1 MLFRACTRRLGRARI
16 SPPTAQDTSQLWTSE
31 VTVSNDRAPDVLG
44 VAMKLL
50 DSEWF
55 SSTHNEIPVTLQ
67 PKHQPFTYN
76 NEATNSVATERIFAA
91 LDIIGRISPS
101 FHDADYIERLVLG
114 KLSSRVWQVREQAAR
129 VLASRVS
136 PWDAFNVLG
145 RLVDGMATTKD
156 QNMVHG
162 RLLCVRQILRNMWRS
177 QTEPL
182 RHHLERA
189 AALLHPLV
197 APIMSNE
204 VPIVVRTTFLDIM
217 NDAFEM
223 EILSRI
229 SGMMHRLSEKAMA
242 YHDQKMI
249 FVRYPA
255 RWRKTRSKA
264 RAFQYVVS
272 PLNNPNFGLIQTE
285 SHFCFT
291 FTDLDQGWS
300 RLS

>member
-16 SPPTAQDTSQLWTSE
+16 SLPNVQDTSQLWTSE

-44 VAMKLL
+44 VAMNLL

-55 SSTHNEIPVTLQ
+55 SSIDNEIPVTLQ
-67 PKHQPFTYN
+67 SNRQSFAYN
-76 NEATNSVATERIFAA
+76 NETTNPVATERIFAA
-91 LDIIGRISPS
+91 LDMIGRISPS
-101 FHDADYIERLVLG
+101 FHDADYIERLVLE

-145 RLVDGMATTKD
+145 RLIDSMATTKD
-156 QNMVHG
+156 RNMVHG
-162 RLLCVRQILRNMWRS
+162 RLLCVKQILRNMWRS

-182 RHHLERA
+182 RHRLERA

-197 APIMSNE
+197 APIMVNE
-204 VPIVVRTTFLDIM
+204 MPIVVRTTFLDII

-229 SGMMHRLSEKAMA
+229 SGMMHRLFEKIMA
-242 YHDQKMI
+242 YRDQKMI

-255 RWRKTRSKA
+255 RLRKTRFKA
-264 RAFQYVVS
+264 RVFRYVAL
-272 PLNNPNFGLIQTE
+272 PQ
-285 SHFCFT
+285 
-291 FTDLDQGWS
+291 
-300 RLS
+300 

>member
-16 SPPTAQDTSQLWTSE
+16 SPPTVHDASQLCASE

-44 VAMKLL
+44 VAMNLL
-50 DSEWF
+50 DSKWF
-55 SSTHNEIPVTLQ
+55 SRIGTEIPVTLQ
-67 PKHQPFTYN
+67 PKHQPFAYID
-76 NEATNSVATERIFAA
+76 EATHPVATERIFAA
-91 LDIIGRISPS
+91 LDMIGRINPS

-114 KLSSRVWQVREQAAR
+114 KLGSQVWQVREQAAR

-136 PWDAFNVLG
+136 PWDAFDVLG
-145 RLVDGMATTKD
+145 RLVDGMATRKD
-156 QNMVHG
+156 QNTLHG
-162 RLLCVRQILRNMWRS
+162 RLLCAKQILRNMWRS

-189 AALLHPLV
+189 AALLHSLV
-197 APIMSNE
+197 APIMTSDTS
-204 VPIVVRTTFLDIM
+204 IVVRTTFLDIM

-249 FVRYPA
+249 FVRYLA
-255 RWRKTRSKA
+255 QLGKTCSNA
-264 RAFQYVVS
+264 RAFQYVVLLS
-272 PLNNPNFGLIQTE
+272 ITQILLFLSKRKAIFL
-285 SHFCFT
+285 FCFY
-291 FTDLDQGWS
+291 
-300 RLS
+300 